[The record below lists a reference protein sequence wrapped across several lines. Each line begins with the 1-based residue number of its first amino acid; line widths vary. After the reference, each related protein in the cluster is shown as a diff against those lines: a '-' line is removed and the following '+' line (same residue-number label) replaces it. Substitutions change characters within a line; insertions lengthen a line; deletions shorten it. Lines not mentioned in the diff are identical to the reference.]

1 MDNDQLMLNLFKQ
14 QQYNV
19 TRVRLQK
26 VFLIFSTASSAL
38 GIIITSIFFTD
49 LWSILVFL
57 GPIVCVA
64 VCMLLV
70 LMKIL
75 TIQKATFIAML
86 YNCIVFIPSL
96 WLITGIHGVAPL
108 VSIIILVAIITLFS
122 NAMLKGLLA
131 GYMIINLT
139 LTVYS
144 AATEFPTAQNIPSLM
159 YMLLG
164 YIMTI
169 VIVAL
174 YMLYKQKEFD
184 ELNDRFLRSSF
195 KDELTQLYNRK
206 LLDIII
212 AYVESMYKQNK
223 IEYIFVMFDVDSFK
237 QLNDTHGHIYGD
249 IILRSVAQC
258 IQEKARSSDF
268 IVRYGGDE
276 FLVIQPHASDVSIK
290 GFIER
295 IEAEMEKSCSL
306 DIPISGSYGFAA
318 RSECNSPQEAL
329 KLADKRLYENKQA
342 KKQAADTNRK

>member
-19 TRVRLQK
+19 TRMKLQK
-26 VFLIFSTASSAL
+26 VFLIFSTASSTL
-38 GIIITSIFFTD
+38 GVIITSILFTD
-49 LWSILVFL
+49 WWNILVFL
-57 GPIVCVA
+57 GPILCVA
-64 VCMLLV
+64 VSVLLV
-70 LMKIL
+70 WVKTL
-75 TIQKATFIAML
+75 TIQKATLIAML

-96 WLITGIHGVAPL
+96 WLVTGIHGVAPM
-108 VSIIILVAIITLFS
+108 VSIIILVAIITLF
-122 NAMLKGLLA
+122 AGKTLKWLLT
-131 GYMIINLT
+131 GYMFINLA

-144 AATEFPTAQNIPSLM
+144 AVTEFPGAQDITSLV
-159 YMLLG
+159 YMILG
-164 YIMTI
+164 FIMAI

-212 AYVESMYKQNK
+212 EYVESMYKHNK
-223 IEYIFVMFDVDSFK
+223 IEYILVMFDVDNFK
-237 QLNDTHGHIYGD
+237 ELNDTHGHIYGD

-276 FLVIQPHASDVSIK
+276 FLVIQPKASDVSIK
-290 GFIER
+290 GFIKR
-295 IEAEMEKSCSL
+295 IDAEMERSCSL

-318 RSECNSPQEAL
+318 RSECNSPEEAL

-342 KKQAADTNRK
+342 KKARS